1 VDVVQLTIWES
12 KSPLKTRCRTN
23 CENVAHRRAGAS
35 TVDYVLVLAVI
46 FPMVAFSLT
55 AGRRLMMQVF
65 EMFVV
70 MVSWP
75 FM

>member
-1 VDVVQLTIWES
+1 LRI
-12 KSPLKTRCRTN
+12 LRGTN
-23 CENVAHRRAGAS
+23 CENKVNRRAGAS

-55 AGRRLMMQVF
+55 AGRRMMQQVF
-65 EMFVV
+65 EIFVV